1 MSHCYNMWKVL
12 RNMQALELVK
22 YALFTDCRFTQG
34 CHLKVKFCRE
44 VGFIFM
50 IYAIWSYY
58 LEKFI

>member
-1 MSHCYNMWKVL
+1 MWKVL